1 MKKINNWVIRTFG
14 LRGSWS
20 WAKKQMLNGAIIKRK
35 ATTGTYKIAI
45 DDDKNRLLV
54 ATWDHLDQS
63 PVWERCPRSRLR
75 TGDHVNGLRM
85 FMMRNAII
93 MSLMNALRYTGSSVD
108 APPP

>member
-1 MKKINNWVIRTFG
+1 MKKINNWIIRTFG

-54 ATWDHLDQS
+54 ATWDHLDQN
-63 PVWERCPRSRLR
+63 PVWERCPHNLSDEDAVDYFVTAHKELSY
-75 TGDHVNGLRM
+75 GGIKIRM
-85 FMMRNAII
+85 KDEFNCNDKI
-93 MSLMNALRYTGSSVD
+93 SKV
-108 APPP
+108 